1 MQFKLES
8 IYNNYNYCITG
19 QYTVYI
25 ADPSAVEKV
34 FRNEGKYP
42 VRTHIDENADWI
54 MKRRKGPRSFS
65 FQ

>member
-1 MQFKLES
+1 M
-8 IYNNYNYCITG
+8 IG
-19 QYTVYI
+19 QSFVYI

-42 VRTHIDENADWI
+42 VRDTSEKNIDWI
-54 MKRRKGPRSFS
+54 LKRRNEMNNFV